1 MFVISSVLREIFL
14 RLQYGRMKLHTTWI
28 RCLTGM
34 LVLWKDAPLFLKRGE
49 SMPDAKKDDLV
60 EIKVGFNQQQ
70 RQLIEKIK
78 NETDMGKTDAE
89 VIRTVFVQWLKEE
102 GLL

>member
-1 MFVISSVLREIFL
+1 
-14 RLQYGRMKLHTTWI
+14 
-28 RCLTGM
+28 
-34 LVLWKDAPLFLKRGE
+34 
-49 SMPDAKKDDLV
+49 MPDAKKDEFV

>member
-1 MFVISSVLREIFL
+1 
-14 RLQYGRMKLHTTWI
+14 
-28 RCLTGM
+28 M
-34 LVLWKDAPLFLKRGE
+34 LAVAKRGE
-49 SMPDAKKDDLV
+49 SMLVPKEEEFV

-78 NETDMGKTDAE
+78 KETDMGKTDAE
-89 VIRTVFVQWLKEE
+89 VIQAVFVQWLKEE

>member
-1 MFVISSVLREIFL
+1 MAE
-14 RLQYGRMKLHTTWI
+14 QDEH
-28 RCLTGM
+28 
-34 LVLWKDAPLFLKRGE
+34 
-49 SMPDAKKDDLV
+49 V

-78 NETDMGKTDAE
+78 KEKNMGESDAE
-89 VIRTVFVQWLKEE
+89 VIRAVFVQWLTEE

>member
-1 MFVISSVLREIFL
+1 MRCASAKKFRVRDEGIVSWSERKE
-14 RLQYGRMKLHTTWI
+14 GRM
-28 RCLTGM
+28 
-34 LVLWKDAPLFLKRGE
+34 
-49 SMPDAKKDDLV
+49 AKQEELV

-78 NETDMGKTDAE
+78 KEKNMGESDTE
-89 VIRTVFVQWLKEE
+89 VIRAVFVQWLKEE

>member
-1 MFVISSVLREIFL
+1 M
-14 RLQYGRMKLHTTWI
+14 
-28 RCLTGM
+28 
-34 LVLWKDAPLFLKRGE
+34 
-49 SMPDAKKDDLV
+49 AKQEELV

-78 NETDMGKTDAE
+78 KEKNMGESDTE
-89 VIRTVFVQWLKEE
+89 VIRAVFVQWLKEE

>member
-1 MFVISSVLREIFL
+1 MP
-14 RLQYGRMKLHTTWI
+14 M
-28 RCLTGM
+28 
-34 LVLWKDAPLFLKRGE
+34 RGE
-49 SMPDAKKDDLV
+49 SMLEPKKDEFA

-78 NETDMGKTDAE
+78 KETDMGKTDAE
-89 VIRTVFVQWLKEE
+89 VIRAVFVQWLKEE

>member
-1 MFVISSVLREIFL
+1 MPE
-14 RLQYGRMKLHTTWI
+14 
-28 RCLTGM
+28 
-34 LVLWKDAPLFLKRGE
+34 RGK
-49 SMPDAKKDDLV
+49 SMVEPKEEEFV

-78 NETDMGKTDAE
+78 KETDMGKTDAD
-89 VIRTVFVQWLKEE
+89 VIRAVFVQWFREE

>member
-1 MFVISSVLREIFL
+1 MTM
-14 RLQYGRMKLHTTWI
+14 G
-28 RCLTGM
+28 
-34 LVLWKDAPLFLKRGE
+34 GE
-49 SMPDAKKDDLV
+49 SMLEPKKYEFV

-78 NETDMGKTDAE
+78 KETDMGKTDGE

>member
-1 MFVISSVLREIFL
+1 MAEQEEF
-14 RLQYGRMKLHTTWI
+14 
-28 RCLTGM
+28 
-34 LVLWKDAPLFLKRGE
+34 
-49 SMPDAKKDDLV
+49 V

-78 NETDMGKTDAE
+78 KEKQMGATDAE
-89 VIRTVFVQWLKEE
+89 VIRAAFVEWLQEE

>member
-1 MFVISSVLREIFL
+1 MP
-14 RLQYGRMKLHTTWI
+14 M
-28 RCLTGM
+28 
-34 LVLWKDAPLFLKRGE
+34 RGE
-49 SMPDAKKDDLV
+49 NMPEPKKDEFV

-78 NETDMGKTDAE
+78 KETDMGKTDAE
-89 VIRTVFVQWLKEE
+89 VIRAVFVQWLKEE

>member
-1 MFVISSVLREIFL
+1 M
-14 RLQYGRMKLHTTWI
+14 T
-28 RCLTGM
+28 
-34 LVLWKDAPLFLKRGE
+34 KRGE
-49 SMPDAKKDDLV
+49 SMLEPKKEEFV

-78 NETDMGKTDAE
+78 KETDMGKTDAE
-89 VIRTVFVQWLKEE
+89 VIRAVFVQWLKEE

>member
-1 MFVISSVLREIFL
+1 M
-14 RLQYGRMKLHTTWI
+14 
-28 RCLTGM
+28 
-34 LVLWKDAPLFLKRGE
+34 
-49 SMPDAKKDDLV
+49 AKQDEFV

-78 NETDMGKTDAE
+78 KEKNMGATDAE
-89 VIRTVFVQWLKEE
+89 VIQAVFVQWLKEE

>member
-1 MFVISSVLREIFL
+1 MLDRGDCGV
-14 RLQYGRMKLHTTWI
+14 K
-28 RCLTGM
+28 RCLA
-34 LVLWKDAPLFLKRGE
+34 VPKRGE
-49 SMPDAKKDDLV
+49 SMLVPKEEEFV

-78 NETDMGKTDAE
+78 KETDMGKTDAE
-89 VIRTVFVQWLKEE
+89 VIQAVFVQWLKEE

>member
-1 MFVISSVLREIFL
+1 MP
-14 RLQYGRMKLHTTWI
+14 M
-28 RCLTGM
+28 
-34 LVLWKDAPLFLKRGE
+34 RGE
-49 SMPDAKKDDLV
+49 SMLEPKKDEFV

-78 NETDMGKTDAE
+78 KETDMGKTDAE
-89 VIRTVFVQWLKEE
+89 VIRAVFVKWLREE

>member
-1 MFVISSVLREIFL
+1 MPES
-14 RLQYGRMKLHTTWI
+14 K
-28 RCLTGM
+28 
-34 LVLWKDAPLFLKRGE
+34 KGE
-49 SMPDAKKDDLV
+49 FV

-89 VIRTVFVQWLKEE
+89 VIRAVFVQWLEEE

>member
-1 MFVISSVLREIFL
+1 
-14 RLQYGRMKLHTTWI
+14 
-28 RCLTGM
+28 M
-34 LVLWKDAPLFLKRGE
+34 LEP
-49 SMPDAKKDDLV
+49 KKDEFV

-78 NETDMGKTDAE
+78 KETDMGKTDAE
-89 VIRTVFVQWLKEE
+89 VIRAVFVQWLREE

>member
-1 MFVISSVLREIFL
+1 MS
-14 RLQYGRMKLHTTWI
+14 
-28 RCLTGM
+28 
-34 LVLWKDAPLFLKRGE
+34 KRGE
-49 SMPDAKKDDLV
+49 SMLEPKEEEFV

-70 RQLIEKIK
+70 RQVIEKIK

-89 VIRTVFVQWLKEE
+89 VLRAVFVEWLKEE

>member
-1 MFVISSVLREIFL
+1 
-14 RLQYGRMKLHTTWI
+14 
-28 RCLTGM
+28 M
-34 LVLWKDAPLFLKRGE
+34 LEP
-49 SMPDAKKDDLV
+49 KKEEFV

>member
-1 MFVISSVLREIFL
+1 MP
-14 RLQYGRMKLHTTWI
+14 M
-28 RCLTGM
+28 
-34 LVLWKDAPLFLKRGE
+34 RGE
-49 SMPDAKKDDLV
+49 SMPEPKKDEFV

-78 NETDMGKTDAE
+78 KETDKGKTDAE
-89 VIRTVFVQWLKEE
+89 VIRAVFVQWLKEE

>member
-1 MFVISSVLREIFL
+1 
-14 RLQYGRMKLHTTWI
+14 
-28 RCLTGM
+28 M

-49 SMPDAKKDDLV
+49 SMTDAKKDDLV

-89 VIRTVFVQWLKEE
+89 VIRTVFVEWLKEE

>member
-1 MFVISSVLREIFL
+1 
-14 RLQYGRMKLHTTWI
+14 
-28 RCLTGM
+28 M
-34 LVLWKDAPLFLKRGE
+34 LEPKKGE
-49 SMPDAKKDDLV
+49 FV

-70 RQLIEKIK
+70 RQVIEKIK

-89 VIRTVFVQWLKEE
+89 VIRDVFAQWLKEE

>member
-1 MFVISSVLREIFL
+1 MTM
-14 RLQYGRMKLHTTWI
+14 G
-28 RCLTGM
+28 
-34 LVLWKDAPLFLKRGE
+34 GE
-49 SMPDAKKDDLV
+49 SMPEPKNEEFV

-78 NETDMGKTDAE
+78 KETDMGKTDAG
-89 VIRTVFVQWLKEE
+89 VIRAVFVQWLKEE

>member
-1 MFVISSVLREIFL
+1 
-14 RLQYGRMKLHTTWI
+14 
-28 RCLTGM
+28 
-34 LVLWKDAPLFLKRGE
+34 
-49 SMPDAKKDDLV
+49 MPDAKEDEFV

-78 NETDMGKTDAE
+78 KETETDMGKTDAE